1 MAGERLRSRC
11 RERIGRLC
19 DADLDS
25 EELRSEALA
34 ELRRAIGFDR
44 WCWTLAD
51 PDSLLPHGAVAEA
64 DLWPV
69 IPHMFLLEQAGD
81 VNAKHVL
88 ARSRYPAA
96 ILSAATGGD
105 LARSTRWDRYARAYG
120 AGDALSAA
128 FRDGHG
134 CWGYV
139 ELLRD
144 SDDPPFALA
153 DARLLHDVGP
163 ELGGALRRAA
173 VRPVSPA
180 ADEPPGPGVV
190 ILDADLRVAS
200 WTPAARTWLEG
211 FPSAAL
217 YADVDILPAVMYAI
231 AGRAFGAS
239 RLPASLQFRTAAGR
253 WAIVDG
259 ARLEGAD
266 AGRAALTIRAA
277 SPGEA
282 VALHCRAHGLTARE
296 GQLVSLVLTGL
307 STRQL
312 AEELSI
318 SSYTVK
324 DHLKAVFDKVGV
336 RSRRELVAGI
346 VGHGADQDQ
355 CWH

>member
-1 MAGERLRSRC
+1 
-11 RERIGRLC
+11 LC
-19 DADLDS
+19 DAGLDS
-25 EELRSEALA
+25 EELRVEALA
-34 ELRRAIGFDR
+34 ELRHAIGFDR

-64 DLWPV
+64 DLWPA
-69 IPHMFLLEQAGD
+69 IPYIFMLEQAGD

-105 LARSTRWDRYARAYG
+105 LARSTRWDRYARFYG
-120 AGDALSAA
+120 VGDALSAA

-134 CWGYV
+134 CWGFL

-144 SDDPPFALA
+144 SDDAPFALA
-153 DARLLHDVGP
+153 DARLVQDVGAD
-163 ELGGALRRAA
+163 LSGALRRAA
-173 VRPVSPA
+173 ARPGSAVS
-180 ADEPPGPGVV
+180 DEPLGPGVV
-190 ILDADLRVAS
+190 ILDEELRVAS
-200 WTPAARTWLEG
+200 WTRPAQAWLKG

-217 YADVDILPAVMYAI
+217 YEGVQLLPAVMYAI
-231 AGRAFGAS
+231 AGRVFSAS
-239 RLPASLQFRTAAGR
+239 RLPTRHQFRTAGGR

-266 AGRAALTIRAA
+266 AGRVAMTIRAA
-277 SPGEA
+277 GPGEA
-282 VALHCRAHGLTARE
+282 VELHCRAHGLTARE
-296 GQLVSLVLTGL
+296 RQLVSLVLTGL

-312 AEELSI
+312 ADDLSI

-346 VGHGADQDQ
+346 LGQPDVN
-355 CWH
+355 